1 MRSNLDLCGLF
12 RLINLL
18 PIFVLIPA
26 CQGDAGILSSARA
39 GTGSGAERWPGQQG
53 SAGHGSGGCG
63 SRGPA
68 RLVYSVSILLA
79 GALPLESYTHSL
91 IPTLVAISNS
101 SFGISIAS
109 NKLTL
114 SCRS

>member
-1 MRSNLDLCGLF
+1 MRFNLDICGLF

-53 SAGHGSGGCG
+53 SRAAQATGRVAVGTG
-63 SRGPA
+63 RAA
-68 RLVYSVSILLA
+68 RMKRIDSFSSQ
-79 GALPLESYTHSL
+79 EHSHL
-91 IPTLVAISNS
+91 NLTPTV
-101 SFGISIAS
+101 
-109 NKLTL
+109 
-114 SCRS
+114 